1 MRRQVRLLV
10 VISTI
15 GFLGRL
21 SYEMLR
27 SPVTP
32 LYAHHLGAPPAL
44 IGLIVAAATI
54 TGIFVKMPAGAL
66 ADSFGFRRLMF
77 LGTIPKAVGPFLYSL
92 AVTPPLLFI
101 VRMFHGLSTALY
113 APPASA
119 LVAKLF
125 PTARGRYLG
134 IYSAAENAGVVLG
147 PLVGGGALV
156 AMGFLHTFWLSGLI
170 GIVPLVLG
178 IALLS
183 RRVPEDQPKKATQAL
198 PDIRKALGEIARN
211 RAVLFAALAEGSL
224 FFGFGSLQAFLPL
237 YAVTQGVDPAS
248 IGLIFAAQGLATLVA
263 RPIFGHWSDV
273 IGRKPMIV
281 AGLSVAA
288 LVVAAVPWLSS
299 TPALVLVGG
308 MFGLASG
315 AVTPAGAALIADV
328 AKGNNLGAAMGTFG
342 SLWDVGHALGPIVTG
357 ILRGFLPYR
366 AVFTIV
372 AVVLVVAL
380 ALFGSGVRESRSA
393 VH

>member
-1 MRRQVRLLV
+1 MRLLV
-10 VISTI
+10 IISFM

-32 LYAHHLGAPPAL
+32 LFARHLGAPPAL

-54 TGIFVKMPAGAL
+54 TGIFVKMPAGVM

-77 LGTIPKAVGPFLYSL
+77 LGTIPKAVGPFLYSF
-92 AVTPPLLFI
+92 AFTPPLLFI
-101 VRMFHGLSTALY
+101 VRLFHGLSTALY

-134 IYSAAENAGVVLG
+134 FYSAAENAGVVLG
-147 PLVGGGALV
+147 PLLGGAALV
-156 AMGFLHTFWLSGLI
+156 ALGFLHTFWLSGAI
-170 GIVPLVLG
+170 GVVPLLLGVL
-178 IALLS
+178 LLT
-183 RRVPEDQPKKATQAL
+183 RRVTEDQPKPGTQAL
-198 PDIRKALGEIARN
+198 PDVRKALREIAGN
-211 RAVLFAALAEGSL
+211 RTILFAALAEGSL

-237 YAVTQGVDPAS
+237 YAVTRGVGPAS
-248 IGLIFAAQGLATLVA
+248 IGLIFAAQGLATLIA
-263 RPIFGHWSDV
+263 RPLFGHWSDV
-273 IGRKPMIV
+273 VGRKPVIMV
-281 AGLSVAA
+281 GLLVAA
-288 LVVAAVPWLSS
+288 LVVAAVPWLTS
-299 TPALVLVGG
+299 TLALVLIGG

-357 ILRGFLPYR
+357 ILRGFLSYQV
-366 AVFTIV
+366 VFTIV
-372 AVVLVVAL
+372 AVVLACAL
-380 ALFGSGVRESRSA
+380 ALFGSGVREARS
-393 VH
+393 VSHGT